1 MKIIVH
7 RGTHQIGG
15 CITEI
20 QSSSGTR
27 IAIDIGENLPSQDK
41 KSTQEL
47 DIEGLT
53 IQGQNNFKAVFITHY
68 HGDHIGLYHRILPQ
82 IPIYIGKIS
91 KEIYKILQT
100 RLAKAKIIS
109 EEDLARIEHFKTYQ
123 IPEKITIG
131 DITITPIEVDHSA
144 FNSHMFLIEADEKKV
159 LHTGDFRTH
168 GQRGSKVLETI
179 KKYVGQVDCCICEG
193 TTLSREKK
201 SCMTENEL
209 QRKAKEIFQDNQY
222 TFVMCSSTNI
232 DRIAAIHKATL
243 QANRLFICDSYQK
256 EMLMYINSIARSNLY
271 RFQGKVLSYDANI
284 LELMKDRGF
293 VMLVRDNY
301 ISKEVM
307 KKFPKSTFV
316 YSQWEGYLNPR
327 FVEHKAMQEF
337 VPISA
342 IHLHTSGHA
351 DYETLKSVCQLV
363 KPKIL
368 IPVHGENPKVFK
380 EMRIRRVHNKRSTR
394 W

>member
-1 MKIIVH
+1 M
-7 RGTHQIGG
+7 
-15 CITEI
+15 
-20 QSSSGTR
+20 
-27 IAIDIGENLPSQDK
+27 
-41 KSTQEL
+41 
-47 DIEGLT
+47 
-53 IQGQNNFKAVFITHY
+53 
-68 HGDHIGLYHRILPQ
+68 
-82 IPIYIGKIS
+82 
-91 KEIYKILQT
+91 
-100 RLAKAKIIS
+100 
-109 EEDLARIEHFKTYQ
+109 
-123 IPEKITIG
+123 
-131 DITITPIEVDHSA
+131 
-144 FNSHMFLIEADEKKV
+144 
-159 LHTGDFRTH
+159 
-168 GQRGSKVLETI
+168 
-179 KKYVGQVDCCICEG
+179 
-193 TTLSREKK
+193 
-201 SCMTENEL
+201 
-209 QRKAKEIFQDNQY
+209 
-222 TFVMCSSTNI
+222 
-232 DRIAAIHKATL
+232 
-243 QANRLFICDSYQK
+243 FICDNYQK
-256 EMLMYINSIARSNLY
+256 EVLMYIDSIARSDLY
-271 RFQGKVLSYDANI
+271 KFKGKVLSYDENI
-284 LELMKDRGF
+284 LDMMKDRGF